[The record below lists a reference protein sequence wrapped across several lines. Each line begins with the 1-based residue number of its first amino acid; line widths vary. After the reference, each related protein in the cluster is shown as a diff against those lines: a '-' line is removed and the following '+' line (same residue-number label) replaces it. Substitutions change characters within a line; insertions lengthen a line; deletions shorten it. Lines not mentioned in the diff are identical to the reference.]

1 MLFEYAVVSGLLFGL
16 FYAVL
21 ASGLNLAFGMQRIVN
36 LAHGDVVMLG
46 GYGAWELYYGFGVSP
61 LLAVVI
67 VVPFAVIAG
76 FALYQAIRPRL
87 GRSDD
92 PEMLS
97 LVLFFGS
104 SQVIEAAAVLAFS
117 NNQRALP
124 SSSLAGHPVVIAGQ
138 SYPGTLVV
146 SAAVSVPILAALL
159 LYLYR
164 SPLGRA
170 TRAVMADPLE
180 AAAVGIPVKRVSSL
194 SFGVSLALA
203 ATAGVFGV
211 FLFGGVSPSE
221 GVGLTVISFAV
232 IVLGSLGN
240 PLGTVVGGLV
250 YGVAYELTQTYL
262 SSWADL
268 VPYVLLLVVM
278 LTRPS
283 GLLGRASRRA

>member
-46 GYGAWELYYGFGVSP
+46 GFGAWELYYGFGIPP
-61 LLAVVI
+61 LVAVLI
-67 VVPFAVIAG
+67 VVPLAVAAG
-76 FALYQAIRPRL
+76 FVLYQAVSPRL
-87 GRSDD
+87 RRSED

-97 LVLFFGS
+97 LVLFFGV
-104 SQVIEAAAVLAFS
+104 SQAIEAAAALTLS
-117 NNQRALP
+117 NNQRSLP

-138 SYPGTLVV
+138 TYPGTLVA
-146 SAAVSVPILAALL
+146 SAAVSLPVLAALF

-170 TRAVMADPLE
+170 TRAVMADAQE
-180 AAAVGIPVKRVSSL
+180 AAAVGIAVKRVSSL
-194 SFGVSLALA
+194 SFGISLALA

-240 PLGTVVGGLV
+240 PLGTLVGGVV
-250 YGVAYELTQTYL
+250 YGVAYQLTQTYL

-268 VPYVLLLVVM
+268 VPYVLLLAVM

-283 GLLGRASRRA
+283 GLLGRAGRRA

>member
-1 MLFEYAVVSGLLFGL
+1 MLLEYALVSGLLFGV
-16 FYAVL
+16 FYALL

-46 GYGAWELYYGFGVSP
+46 GFGAWELYYGFGVPP
-61 LLAVVI
+61 LVTLLI
-67 VVPFAVIAG
+67 VVPLAVAAG
-76 FALYQAIRPRL
+76 FLLFQAVTPRL
-87 GRSDD
+87 SRSDD

-97 LVLFFGS
+97 LVLFFGI
-104 SQVIEAAAVLAFS
+104 SQTIEAAAALTLS
-117 NNQRALP
+117 NNQRSLP
-124 SSSLAGHPVVIAGQ
+124 SSSLAGHPMTIAGQ
-138 SYPGTLVV
+138 TYPGTLVV
-146 SAAVSVPILAALL
+146 SAIVSLPILAALF

-170 TRAVMADPLE
+170 TRAVMADPQE
-180 AAAVGIPVKRVSSL
+180 AAAVGIAVKRVSSL

-203 ATAGVFGV
+203 AMAGVLGI
-211 FLFGGVSPSE
+211 FLFGGASPSE

-240 PLGTVVGGLV
+240 PLGTLVGGVV
-250 YGVAYELTQTYL
+250 YGIAYELTQTYL

-283 GLLGRASRRA
+283 GLLGRSARRA